1 MKKYKL
7 KNNSIYKHKMLKLSL
22 GILFIIALFEPTIQ
36 QYSDEYCAKYVAT
49 FPLTMETCID
59 SSSVINETSFLY
71 KIMNENYLNKNCS
84 GSGLFALTYSPNVCK
99 NNMIISP
106 IIPAVPSKKVN
117 WNEYI
122 VLSGSN
128 FASEQ
133 KNNIIKSV
141 KIQKKVLLSEE
152 ISFSQ
157 LVLSEFLFAFSAFLF
172 TFAFFISLAQ

>member
-1 MKKYKL
+1 
-7 KNNSIYKHKMLKLSL
+7 MLKLSL
-22 GILFIIALFEPTIQ
+22 GILFIVALFEPTIQ

-59 SSSVINETSFLY
+59 SSSVINES
-71 KIMNENYLNKNCS
+71 YLNKNCS
-84 GSGLFALTYSPNVCK
+84 GSGLFALTYSPNVCR

-128 FASEQ
+128 FASDQ
-133 KNNIIKSV
+133 KNSIIKSV
-141 KIQKKVLLSEE
+141 KIPVEE
-152 ISFSQ
+152 KSFSQ
-157 LVLSEFLFAFSAFLF
+157 LVLSEFLFSISAFLF
-172 TFAFFISLAQ
+172 TVAFFISLV

>member
-1 MKKYKL
+1 
-7 KNNSIYKHKMLKLSL
+7 MLKLSL
-22 GILFIIALFEPTIQ
+22 GILFIVALFEPTIQ

-71 KIMNENYLNKNCS
+71 KIIENYPNKNCS
-84 GSGLFALTYSPNVCK
+84 GSGLFTLTYSPDVCK

-106 IIPAVPSKKVN
+106 IIPAVPSKKDN

-128 FASEQ
+128 FASDQ

-141 KIQKKVLLSEE
+141 KIPIEE
-152 ISFSQ
+152 NSFSQ
-157 LVLSEFLFAFSAFLF
+157 LVLSEFIFAISSFLF
-172 TFAFFISLAQ
+172 TMTFFILLVQ

>member
-1 MKKYKL
+1 
-7 KNNSIYKHKMLKLSL
+7 MLKLSL
-22 GILFIIALFEPTIQ
+22 GILFIIALFEPTIH
-36 QYSDEYCAKYVAT
+36 EYCAKYIAT

-59 SSSVINETSFLY
+59 SSSVMIESY
-71 KIMNENYLNKNCS
+71 PNKNCS
-84 GSGLFALTYSPNVCK
+84 GSGLFALTYSPDVCK

-133 KNNIIKSV
+133 KKSV
-141 KIQKKVLLSEE
+141 KIPVKEN
-152 ISFSQ
+152 SFSQ
-157 LVLSEFLFAFSAFLF
+157 LVLSEFLFSISAFLF
-172 TFAFFISLAQ
+172 TITFFISLVQ

>member
-1 MKKYKL
+1 MKNINL
-7 KNNSIYKHKMLKLSL
+7 KTKWIYKHKMLKLSL
-22 GILFIIALFEPTIQ
+22 GILFIVALFEPTIQ

-49 FPLTMETCID
+49 FPLTMDTCID

-71 KIMNENYLNKNCS
+71 KIMIDSYPNKNCY
-84 GSGLFALTYSPNVCK
+84 GSGLFALTYSPDVCR

-106 IIPAVPSKKVN
+106 IIPAVPSKKEN
-117 WNEYI
+117 LNEYI

-141 KIQKKVLLSEE
+141 KIQEN
-152 ISFSQ
+152 SFSQ
-157 LVLSEFLFAFSAFLF
+157 LVLSEFIFAISAFLF
-172 TFAFFISLAQ
+172 IMTFFILLVQ

>member
-1 MKKYKL
+1 
-7 KNNSIYKHKMLKLSL
+7 MLKLSL
-22 GILFIIALFEPTIQ
+22 GILFIISLFEPSIQ
-36 QYSDEYCAKYVAT
+36 QYSDDYCAKYVAT
-49 FPLTMETCID
+49 FPLTIEACID
-59 SSSVINETSFLY
+59 SSSLINETSMLY
-71 KIMNENYLNKNCS
+71 KIMNKTNVIIETYPNNNCS
-84 GSGLFALTYSPNVCK
+84 RSGLFSLTYSLDVCK

-128 FASEQ
+128 FVSEQ
-133 KNNIIKSV
+133 KKNIVKSV

-157 LVLSEFLFAFSAFLF
+157 LSLSEFLFAFSAFLF
-172 TFAFFISLAQ
+172 TFAFFISMVE

>member
-7 KNNSIYKHKMLKLSL
+7 KNNRIYKHKMLKLSL
-22 GILFIIALFEPTIQ
+22 GILFIVTLFEPTIQ

-59 SSSVINETSFLY
+59 NSSLINETSFLY
-71 KIMNENYLNKNCS
+71 KIMNNSYLNKNCS
-84 GSGLFALTYSPNVCK
+84 GSGLFALTYSPEFCK

-106 IIPAVPSKKVN
+106 IIPAIPSKKVN

-128 FASEQ
+128 FASDQ

-141 KIQKKVLLSEE
+141 KIPVEE
-152 ISFSQ
+152 KSYSQ
-157 LVLSEFLFAFSAFLF
+157 LVISEFLFAISAFLF
-172 TFAFFISLAQ
+172 TINFIILMVN

>member
-1 MKKYKL
+1 
-7 KNNSIYKHKMLKLSL
+7 MLKLSL
-22 GILFIIALFEPTIQ
+22 GILFIVALFEPTIQ

-71 KIMNENYLNKNCS
+71 KIMNKTNVIIESYLNKNCS
-84 GSGLFALTYSPNVCK
+84 GSGLFALTYSPEVCK

-106 IIPAVPSKKVN
+106 IIPTVPSKKVN

-128 FASEQ
+128 FASDQ

-157 LVLSEFLFAFSAFLF
+157 LVLSEFLFAVSAFLF
-172 TFAFFISLAQ
+172 TFAFFISLVQ

>member
-1 MKKYKL
+1 
-7 KNNSIYKHKMLKLSL
+7 MLKLSL
-22 GILFIIALFEPTIQ
+22 GILFIVALFEPTIQ

-59 SSSVINETSFLY
+59 NSSVINETSMLY
-71 KIMNENYLNKNCS
+71 KIMIESYPNKNCS
-84 GSGLFALTYSPNVCK
+84 GSGLFTLTYSPDVCK

-128 FASEQ
+128 FASDQ

-141 KIQKKVLLSEE
+141 KIPIQEN
-152 ISFSQ
+152 SFSQ
-157 LVLSEFLFAFSAFLF
+157 LVLSEFLFAISAFLF
-172 TFAFFISLAQ
+172 TFAFFISLVQ

>member
-1 MKKYKL
+1 
-7 KNNSIYKHKMLKLSL
+7 MLKLSL
-22 GILFIIALFEPTIQ
+22 GILFIVALFEPTIH
-36 QYSDEYCAKYVAT
+36 EYCAKYVAT

-59 SSSVINETSFLY
+59 SSSV
-71 KIMNENYLNKNCS
+71 MNKSYPNKNCS
-84 GSGLFALTYSPNVCK
+84 GSGLFALTHLPDICK

-128 FASEQ
+128 FASDQ

-141 KIQKKVLLSEE
+141 KIPIQENNY
-152 ISFSQ
+152 SQ
-157 LVLSEFLFAFSAFLF
+157 LVLSEFLFSISAFLF
-172 TFAFFISLAQ
+172 TVAFFISLVQ

>member
-1 MKKYKL
+1 
-7 KNNSIYKHKMLKLSL
+7 MLKLSL

-49 FPLTMETCID
+49 FPLTMETFID
-59 SSSVINETSFLY
+59 NNSVINESSFLY

-84 GSGLFALTYSPNVCK
+84 GSGLFALTYSPEVCK

-106 IIPAVPSKKVN
+106 IIPAVPSKNVN

-128 FASEQ
+128 FASDQ

-141 KIQKKVLLSEE
+141 KISVEE
-152 ISFSQ
+152 KSYSQ
-157 LVLSEFLFAFSAFLF
+157 LVLSDFLFAISAFLF
-172 TFAFFISLAQ
+172 TITFFILMVN